1 MTDLTINKGYW
12 QANGKQFDVKVN
24 AILEAQSTDSEVTFH
39 YNDQIWDQLDWTVEP
54 KQSLEELY
62 LHRAQQL
69 RDKYKTLILRF
80 SGGADSMNILR
91 TFVDNN
97 IKIDVITVNEY
108 THLTN
113 SDRQTHPGSI
123 EKQQVALPFLDQ
135 LQAQGVEFERLEL
148 DISEWFL
155 LIGQTPDWIF
165 KINCPRFHIYEIAA
179 PRTVLHAALKKYD
192 SPDTAVITGLDKPW
206 LHCHHDKIWTCHV
219 PDIFPV
225 MATPGFN
232 QMSIEPFYWTA
243 DLPALPCKQA
253 HVIKNWCKKTGPRSV
268 SLMRNKQHVIPLLY
282 PKYFKFNPGDLL
294 PYVNL
299 SHSNGPRCGIVDAE
313 IEKMPI
319 FGAWRQGIDLADQLI
334 DRRFKNLDSIWQD
347 NLKIIL
353 SKHRWLGR

>member
-1 MTDLTINKGYW
+1 MTDLTVNKGYW

-39 YNDQIWDQLDWTVEP
+39 YNDQIWDQLDWAVEP
-54 KQSLEELY
+54 KPSLEDLY
-62 LHRAQQL
+62 LLRAQQL

-108 THLTN
+108 TQITN

-123 EKQQVALPFLDQ
+123 EKIQVALPFLDQ

-179 PRTVLHAALKKYD
+179 PRTVLHTALKKYD

-206 LHCHHDKIWTCHV
+206 ISVYHDKIYTCAV

-225 MATPGFN
+225 MATPGLN
-232 QMSIEPFYWTA
+232 QMIVEPFYWTA
-243 DLPALPCKQA
+243 DLPSLPCKQA
-253 HVIKNWCKKTGPRSV
+253 HVVKKYYQSHKNVAIHSR
-268 SLMRNKQHVIPLLY
+268 MKQHVVPILY
-282 PKYFKFNPGDLL
+282 PKYFQFDSGDPL
-294 PYVNL
+294 PYVNVR
-299 SHSNGPRCGIVDAE
+299 HNNGPRCGIVDAD

-319 FGAWRQGIDLADQLI
+319 FDAWQKGIDLADQLI

-347 NLKIIL
+347 NLKVIL
-353 SKHRWLGR
+353 SKQRWLGK